1 MIVPPDWVPIPRNL
15 RFKRALRLLDE
26 AVYALIDARQ
36 DSGSQGDDLLGMLL
50 QARDPDNG
58 QPMSRQQLRD
68 EVITLLIAGHET
80 VASAL
85 TWTFYLLAQSPN
97 GFAALQEEVQ
107 TILAGRLPT
116 SADLPKL
123 AYTGQVFDE
132 ALRLYPP
139 AWLITRKS
147 LAADSLDG
155 RDVLPGALFIISPYA
170 IHRHPDVW
178 AQPEVFDP
186 GRFAEGAEPQRP
198 RFAYIPFGG
207 GPRLCIGNHF
217 ALTEARLILAMVA
230 QRFQLELLPG
240 SKVVPDPLV
249 TIRPRG
255 GLPMKLTVL

>member
-1 MIVPPDWVPIPRNL
+1 
-15 RFKRALRLLDE
+15 
-26 AVYALIDARQ
+26 
-36 DSGSQGDDLLGMLL
+36 MLL
-50 QARDPDNG
+50 QARDPDHG
-58 QPMSRQQLRD
+58 QPMSRRQLRD

-85 TWTFYLLAQSPN
+85 TWTFYLLARSPDT
-97 GFAALQEEVQ
+97 FTSLQEEVRRV
-107 TILAGRLPT
+107 LAGRLPA
-116 SADLPKL
+116 SADLPEL

-147 LAADSLDG
+147 LAADCLDG

-170 IHRHPDVW
+170 MHRHPGVW
-178 AQPEVFDP
+178 ERPEGFDP
-186 GRFAEGAEPQRP
+186 GRFAGGGERRPP

-230 QRFQLELLPG
+230 QRFRLELLPG
-240 SKVVPDPLV
+240 SQVVPDPLV

-255 GLPMKLTVL
+255 GLPMRLTAL